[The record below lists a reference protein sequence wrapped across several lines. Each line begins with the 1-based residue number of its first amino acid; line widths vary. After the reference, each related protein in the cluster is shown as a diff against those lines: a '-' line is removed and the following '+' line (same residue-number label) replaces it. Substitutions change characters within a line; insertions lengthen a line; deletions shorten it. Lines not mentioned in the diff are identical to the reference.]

1 MNHPSVHDDRHKMTV
16 LRALIVDDEPLA
28 RSLLREYLGAHADV
42 LIVAEASNGLEAVHA
57 IQQLAPDLVL
67 LDIQMPKLTGLEVL
81 QLTGL
86 TRGVIFTTAYDQH
99 AMAAFDLHAVDYLL
113 KPFSQAR
120 FDAALARARRLL
132 TEAGEPALERLLAAQ
147 QPLTRVLVPDG
158 AELRVLPLDEI
169 DYIEAQADYVAFHH
183 AGRDHLKP
191 QRISDLETQLD
202 PRQFVRV
209 HRSFIVNL
217 SQVQALERTESD
229 GHAVR
234 LRSGKRL
241 PVSRS
246 GLERLRAVL

>member
-1 MNHPSVHDDRHKMTV
+1 MTV

-57 IQQLAPDLVL
+57 IQHLAPDLVL

-132 TEAGEPALERLLAAQ
+132 TEAGEPALERLMAAQ

-158 AELRVLPLDEI
+158 AELRVLPLDEV

>member
-1 MNHPSVHDDRHKMTV
+1 MTV

-132 TEAGEPALERLLAAQ
+132 TEAGEPALERLMAAQ

-158 AELRVLPLDEI
+158 AELRVLPLDEV